1 MRNAFSAALITAAQ
15 RDERVILLT
24 GDHGYALFDE
34 IRRLLPDRYLN
45 AGVAE
50 QNMVGVAA
58 GLAKAGLR
66 PILYGL
72 SAFVPIRVL
81 EQIKIDICYETLPVV
96 MIGDGAG
103 FVYGALGASHHC
115 TEDISALRGI
125 PNVRILSPTDAYEM
139 TRAMELAFAAEQ
151 PVYIRIGKCDI
162 GPVHKG
168 PIKYAWGELIQMRG
182 GEGGIAF
189 IATGSMVSAALKEA
203 LRWEG
208 SSVWSAPS
216 LKPLNFD
223 EVIQICRNHRA
234 VITLEEHSIYGGLGA
249 AVAEISSNYAPCWI
263 ARIGVRDRFAKY
275 AGSYQYLRFEHGLDA
290 AGISRQVDEFIARI
304 GDARLS
310 VSKPFRQE
318 FLVSKIK

>member
-1 MRNAFSAALITAAQ
+1 MRNAFSAALIKAAQ
-15 RDERVILLT
+15 QDERVILLT

-58 GLAKAGLR
+58 GLAKSGLR
-66 PILYGL
+66 PVLYGL

-81 EQIKIDICYETLPVV
+81 EQIKLDICYEDLPVV

-115 TEDISALRGI
+115 TEDISALRAI
-125 PNVRILSPTDAYEM
+125 PNIRILSPADPYEM
-139 TRAMELAFAAEQ
+139 TRAMELAFAAER

-162 GPVHKG
+162 GPVHEG
-168 PIKYAWGELIQMRG
+168 PIKYQWGELIEMRPG
-182 GEGGIAF
+182 NGDLGF
-189 IATGSMVSAALKEA
+189 IATGSMVQAALNEA
-203 LRWEG
+203 SRWNG

-216 LKPLNFD
+216 IKPLSRD
-223 EVIQICRNHRA
+223 QIIMICRHHRL

-249 AVAEISSNYAPCWI
+249 AIAEIASSYAPCWI
-263 ARIGVRDRFAKY
+263 GRIGVRDRFAQY
-275 AGSYQYLRFEHGLDA
+275 AGSYQYLRSEYGLDS
-290 AGISRQVDEFIARI
+290 AGISRQVNEFVERI
-304 GDARLS
+304 GNPGTHLAKSSRMETV
-310 VSKPFRQE
+310 VSEPK
-318 FLVSKIK
+318 